1 MSVSTAPET
10 DRAPSSHELISAD
23 VPWELIVW
31 NDPVNLMS
39 YVSYVFQSY
48 FGYSE
53 AKASKLMMQVH
64 QEGKSAVASGAKE
77 KMEAHVVAMH
87 GFGLWATVQKGGGRG

>member
-10 DRAPSSHELISAD
+10 DQAPSSHELISAD

-64 QEGKSAVASGAKE
+64 QEGKSAVANGAKE